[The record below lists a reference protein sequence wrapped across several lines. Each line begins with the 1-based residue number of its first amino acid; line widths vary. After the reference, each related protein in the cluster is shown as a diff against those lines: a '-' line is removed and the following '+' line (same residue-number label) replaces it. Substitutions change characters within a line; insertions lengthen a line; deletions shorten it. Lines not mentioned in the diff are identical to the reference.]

1 MASESKSTVLL
12 ALAANL
18 LIAVAKLV
26 GGLISGSSSMLAEAA
41 HSVADTMNQ
50 VFLLASLKV
59 ADRPAD
65 PEHPFGYGKARFFWS
80 FLAAV
85 GIFVAGAIFSIYEG
99 VHTVL
104 HGSESGGLLVP
115 YVVLAV
121 AFVAEGSSWLKAL
134 RQVRGEAAR
143 AGRPLLRFVRESK
156 DPTVKTVLTEDS
168 IAVLGLV
175 LAAIGIGLH
184 HVTGDAV
191 WDGGAAIAIGVLLAV
206 VAVALGRD
214 TSDLLIG
221 ESADPELVVDVHRM
235 LAEAPEV
242 AQVVELLTMHLGP
255 ETVLVAARLDLD
267 DDLRADVIEDFSNR
281 MEAELARRWPQVT
294 QVFLDPTRTDPQ
306 TAERTRAHFER
317 LRAQVDGDPATSPD
331 HAAAH

>member
-1 MASESKSTVLL
+1 VASESKSTVLL
-12 ALAANL
+12 ALFANL
-18 LIAVAKLV
+18 LIAVAKLA

-59 ADRPAD
+59 AERPAD
-65 PEHPFGYGKARFFWS
+65 TEHPFGYGKARFFWS

-85 GIFVAGAIFSIYEG
+85 GIFVAGAIFSVYEG

-104 HGSESGGLLVP
+104 NGSESGGILIP
-115 YVVLAV
+115 YAVLAV

-134 RQVRGEAAR
+134 RQVRGEASR
-143 AGRPLLRFVRESK
+143 AGRPLLRYVRESK

-175 LAAIGIGLH
+175 LAAIGVGLH
-184 HVTGDAV
+184 HVTGNAV
-191 WDGGAAIAIGVLLAV
+191 WDGGAAIAIGVLLGV
-206 VAVALGRD
+206 VAVLLGRD

-221 ESADPELVVDVHRM
+221 ESADPELVVDVYER
-235 LAEAPEV
+235 LSAAPEV

-255 ETVLVAARLDLD
+255 ETILVAARLDLD
-267 DDLRADVIEDFSNR
+267 DSLRADAIEDFGNR
-281 MEAELARRWPQVT
+281 LEAELAERWPAIT
-294 QVFLDPTRTDPQ
+294 QVFLDPTRADRVK
-306 TAERTRAHFER
+306 AERTRAHFAR
-317 LRAQVDGDPATSPD
+317 LHATVQADPAAVKSP
-331 HAAAH
+331 A